1 MLLLI
6 LAFFPHVVQDKLE
19 ETLEPVGE
27 DVKLKLTLL
36 IQFLKKLR
44 QRRQGL
50 LKTAEHSEAV
60 GIPVDRDA
68 EYDDASSSDGSEV
81 DSEDLSDDVRSEF
94 AGVAVESYTSDTDD
108 EGCSDDVSD
117 EQHPHEPG
125 GE

>member
-1 MLLLI
+1 
-6 LAFFPHVVQDKLE
+6 
-19 ETLEPVGE
+19 
-27 DVKLKLTLL
+27 
-36 IQFLKKLR
+36 
-44 QRRQGL
+44 

-60 GIPVDRDA
+60 GIHDDK
-68 EYDDASSSDGSEV
+68 DASGSDGSEV
-81 DSEDLSDDVRSEF
+81 DSEDLSDDERSEF